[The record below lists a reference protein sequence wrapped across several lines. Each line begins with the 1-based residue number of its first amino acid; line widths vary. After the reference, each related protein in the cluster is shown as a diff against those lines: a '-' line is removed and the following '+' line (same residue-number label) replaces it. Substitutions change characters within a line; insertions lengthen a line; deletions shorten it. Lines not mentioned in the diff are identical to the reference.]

1 MELALFHNGVLVL
14 RAKGDVEPQ
23 MNVKH
28 SRTFQMVSEV
38 ERCKELLQGRQAR
51 CMNWT

>member
-1 MELALFHNGVLVL
+1 MELALFHGGVLVL
-14 RAKGDVEPQ
+14 RGKGGVEPH
-23 MNVKH
+23 MNVKY

-38 ERCKELLQGRQAR
+38 ERCKELLQGRKAR